1 MVKFDMGAAWDDTL
15 QLLKSHTALVGTI
28 AGVFLFLPALAVA
41 WFGPVPIEPA
51 AGADFNQVMETFR
64 ESFRQMIPGQLAIAL
79 SALIGTAGILRL
91 WLSRTGTSVGEA
103 LTFALMLFPTML
115 AIQILC
121 GIAIGLG
128 FILLLVPGLYLLGR
142 LALVAP
148 AVADRSLYNPFEAI
162 RTSWDLTRGNG
173 WAIFFFLFLVAL
185 VIIGGYRLG
194 HRGKRTGV
202 RTDARRFHRGRV
214 QRRRRPGVDCRFG
227 GCLSPACA
235 TDLVR
240 RVPVMRVTANN
251 NDVSQTG
258 RSRSGFCPP
267 WMECE
272 SLA

>member
-121 GIAIGLG
+121 GIALGLG

-142 LALVAP
+142 LALVTP

-162 RTSWDLTRGNG
+162 RTSWELTRGNG

-185 VIIGGYRLG
+185 VIVIAALIIGGIVSVIAGNEPGFGRMLG
-194 HRGKRTGV
+194 
-202 RTDARRFHRGRV
+202 
-214 QRRRRPGVDCRFG
+214 
-227 GCLSPACA
+227 
-235 TDLVR
+235 
-240 RVPVMRVTANN
+240 
-251 NDVSQTG
+251 
-258 RSRSGFCPP
+258 GFI
-267 WMECE
+267 EAAFSAVG
-272 SLA
+272 SLASIAVSAAAYRQLASSDVFK

>member
-51 AGADFNQVMETFR
+51 AGADFNQVMESFR

-142 LALVAP
+142 LALVTP

-162 RTSWDLTRGNG
+162 RTSWELTRGNG

-185 VIIGGYRLG
+185 VIVIAALIIGGIVSVIAGSGPGLG
-194 HRGKRTGV
+194 RML
-202 RTDARRFHRGRV
+202 
-214 QRRRRPGVDCRFG
+214 G
-227 GCLSPACA
+227 GFIEAAFSA
-235 TDLVR
+235 V
-240 RVPVMRVTANN
+240 
-251 NDVSQTG
+251 G
-258 RSRSGFCPP
+258 
-267 WMECE
+267 
-272 SLA
+272 SLASIAVSAAAYRQLASSDVFK

>member
-51 AGADFNQVMETFR
+51 AGADFNQVMESFR

-142 LALVAP
+142 LALVTP

-162 RTSWDLTRGNG
+162 RTSWELTRGNG

-185 VIIGGYRLG
+185 VIVIAALIIGGIVSVIAGSEPGLG
-194 HRGKRTGV
+194 RML
-202 RTDARRFHRGRV
+202 
-214 QRRRRPGVDCRFG
+214 G
-227 GCLSPACA
+227 GFIEAAFSA
-235 TDLVR
+235 V
-240 RVPVMRVTANN
+240 
-251 NDVSQTG
+251 G
-258 RSRSGFCPP
+258 
-267 WMECE
+267 
-272 SLA
+272 SLASIAVSAAAYRQLASSDVFK

>member
-185 VIIGGYRLG
+185 VIVIAALIIGGIVSVIAGSEPGFGRMLG
-194 HRGKRTGV
+194 
-202 RTDARRFHRGRV
+202 
-214 QRRRRPGVDCRFG
+214 
-227 GCLSPACA
+227 
-235 TDLVR
+235 
-240 RVPVMRVTANN
+240 
-251 NDVSQTG
+251 
-258 RSRSGFCPP
+258 GFV
-267 WMECE
+267 EAVFSAVG
-272 SLA
+272 SLASIAVSAAAYRQLALRTSSDVFQ

>member
-64 ESFRQMIPGQLAIAL
+64 ESFRQMIPGQLVIAL
-79 SALIGTAGILRL
+79 CALVGTAGILRL

-103 LTFALMLFPTML
+103 LTFALMLFPTMI

-121 GIAIGLG
+121 GIVIGLG
-128 FILLLVPGLYLLGR
+128 FILLFVPGLYLLGR
-142 LALVAP
+142 LALVTP

-162 RTSWDLTRGNG
+162 RTSWELTRGNG

-185 VIIGGYRLG
+185 VIVIAALIIGGVVSVIAG
-194 HRGKRTGV
+194 NEPG
-202 RTDARRFHRGRV
+202 FGRMI
-214 QRRRRPGVDCRFG
+214 G
-227 GCLSPACA
+227 GFIEAAFSA
-235 TDLVR
+235 V
-240 RVPVMRVTANN
+240 
-251 NDVSQTG
+251 G
-258 RSRSGFCPP
+258 
-267 WMECE
+267 
-272 SLA
+272 SLASIAVSAAAYRQLALRTSSDVFQ

>member
-64 ESFRQMIPGQLAIAL
+64 ESFRQMIPGQLVIAL
-79 SALIGTAGILRL
+79 SALVGTAGILRL
-91 WLSRTGTSVGEA
+91 WLSRSGTSVGEA
-103 LTFALMLFPTML
+103 LTFALMMFPTML

-121 GIAIGLG
+121 GIVIGLG

-142 LALVAP
+142 LALVTP

-185 VIIGGYRLG
+185 VIVIAALIIGGIVSVIAG
-194 HRGKRTGV
+194 SEPG
-202 RTDARRFHRGRV
+202 FGRM
-214 QRRRRPGVDCRFG
+214 
-227 GCLSPACA
+227 L
-235 TDLVR
+235 
-240 RVPVMRVTANN
+240 
-251 NDVSQTG
+251 
-258 RSRSGFCPP
+258 SGFI
-267 WMECE
+267 EAAFSAVG
-272 SLA
+272 SLASIAVSAAAYRQLASSDVFK